1 MSFKKPSSTPVV
13 VVTGGGRGIGAA
25 YCLDL
30 AAAGFDVVVADIL
43 DEGSEVAEKVRAT
56 GREAMFVKVDVT
68 VEESTRALAA
78 AVQER
83 FGRVDALVNN
93 AALYQALGNKR
104 PFTHI
109 AEDEWDKVMAVNVK
123 GPWQVAK
130 SIYPLMLQA
139 GYGRIVNVA
148 SSTVHMGAPG
158 FPHYVASKGAVIALT
173 RSLAREVGAEGVTVN
188 CVAPGL
194 VHNDSSVALNG
205 DEGYFAASA
214 QQRAIPRSMEEQ
226 DLFGAVRFLTS
237 EASRFI
243 TGQTVIVDGGQ
254 AFS

>member
-1 MSFKKPSSTPVV
+1 MPIEMPSATPVAV
-13 VVTGGGRGIGAA
+13 ITGGARGIGAA

-30 AAAGFDVVVADIL
+30 GAAGFDVVVADIL
-43 DEGSEVAEKVRAT
+43 DEGAEMAERVHATT

-68 VEESTRALAA
+68 QEESTRSLATT
-78 AVQER
+78 VTER

-104 PFTHI
+104 PFTDI
-109 AEDEWDKVMAVNVK
+109 SEDEWDTVMAVNVK
-123 GPWQVAK
+123 GPWHVAK
-130 SIYPLMLQA
+130 SIYPLMEKA
-139 GYGRIVNVA
+139 GYGRIVNIA

-173 RSLAREVGAEGVTVN
+173 RSLAKEVGAQGVTVN

-205 DEGYFAASA
+205 EGYFATSA
-214 QQRAIPRSMEEQ
+214 QQRAVPRSMEEQ
-226 DLFGAVRFLTS
+226 DLFGAIRFLTS
-237 EASRFI
+237 KASGFV
-243 TGQTVIVDGGQ
+243 TGQTIIVDGGQ